1 MHRTACQSESRAG
14 LAVNYLHCSVVL
26 YIPSLTADTAVVT
39 AGAATEHCSVHIV
52 CAVCA
57 HGVKVIVVLSVCSDT
72 FPNNDT
78 MECEQCHDECI
89 GCCNQVSACIC
100 VPVSVCHSVYEFMHA
115 YAR

>member
-1 MHRTACQSESRAG
+1 M
-14 LAVNYLHCSVVL
+14 
-26 YIPSLTADTAVVT
+26 VT

-78 MECEQCHDECI
+78 VECEQCHDECI
-89 GCCNQVSACIC
+89 GCCNQVSAYVYLCAC
-100 VPVSVCHSVYEFMHA
+100 VCVSLCV
-115 YAR
+115 